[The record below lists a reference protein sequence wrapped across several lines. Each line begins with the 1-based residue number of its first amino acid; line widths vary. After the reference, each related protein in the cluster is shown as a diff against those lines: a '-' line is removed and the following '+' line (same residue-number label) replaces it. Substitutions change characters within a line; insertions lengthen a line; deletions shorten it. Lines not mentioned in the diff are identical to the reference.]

1 MRRKHALALSAIS
14 AVLCLLAS
22 GCALNRAPEPI
33 PADEVLAPPQPPAPG
48 EVALGEEFHA
58 AGLGADNLRGRLNA
72 N

>member
-1 MRRKHALALSAIS
+1 MALGAVS

-33 PADEVLAPPQPPAPG
+33 PADEVLAPPQPPAHD

-58 AGLGADNLRGRLNA
+58 AGVGADNLRGRLNA